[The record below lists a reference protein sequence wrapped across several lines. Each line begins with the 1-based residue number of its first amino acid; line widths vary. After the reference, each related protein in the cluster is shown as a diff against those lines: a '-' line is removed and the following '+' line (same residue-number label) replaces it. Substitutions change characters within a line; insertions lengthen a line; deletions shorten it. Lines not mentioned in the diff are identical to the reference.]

1 MKNYKVITPL
11 FPTYAQVKAMMKAVS
26 GYSLKAVRNMIT
38 AIHEQTGTPQKPVD
52 WSEPDLWISERLTGE
67 DADIARRIWDT
78 DNHILNPRHSYG
90 CYLFLNYPQFEL
102 MESTPDDT
110 WQPTSRGQK
119 FLQDDEKRCVHWT
132 TRKAFCN
139 CLSCWLAGKRRAA
152 PIYCRNGRPFASAF
166 EIRVSKF
173 SEKHALLPSL

>member
-110 WQPTSRGQK
+110 GSPPRAGKNSCKMTK
-119 FLQDDEKRCVHWT
+119 KRCVHWT
-132 TRKAFCN
+132 IRKAFCN
-139 CLSCWLAGKRRAA
+139 CLSCWLAAKCRAA
-152 PIYCRNGRPFASAF
+152 PIYCRNGRPFCIS
-166 EIRVSKF
+166 IRNS
-173 SEKHALLPSL
+173 LPPVR

>member
-102 MESTPDDT
+102 MESTPDDI

-132 TRKAFCN
+132 TRKEFCN

-152 PIYCRNGRPFASAF
+152 PIYCRNGRPFCIS
-166 EIRVSKF
+166 IRNSRLQVQ
-173 SEKHALLPSL
+173 

>member
-38 AIHEQTGTPQKPVD
+38 AIRDQTGTPQKPVD

-102 MESTPDDT
+102 GD
-110 WQPTSRGQK
+110 
-119 FLQDDEKRCVHWT
+119 
-132 TRKAFCN
+132 
-139 CLSCWLAGKRRAA
+139 AA
-152 PIYCRNGRPFASAF
+152 N
-166 EIRVSKF
+166 
-173 SEKHALLPSL
+173 LLI

>member
-1 MKNYKVITPL
+1 
-11 FPTYAQVKAMMKAVS
+11 MMKAVS

-67 DADIARRIWDT
+67 DADIARHIWDT

-90 CYLFLNYPQFEL
+90 CYLFLNYPHQ
-102 MESTPDDT
+102 MISGSPPRAGKNSCKMT
-110 WQPTSRGQK
+110 K
-119 FLQDDEKRCVHWT
+119 KRCVHWT

-139 CLSCWLAGKRRAA
+139 CLSCWLAEKCRAA
-152 PIYCRNGRPFASAF
+152 PIYCRNGRPFCIS
-166 EIRVSKF
+166 IPNSLPTDQPKVRSTPVSITL
-173 SEKHALLPSL
+173 STATWLLVKA

>member
-1 MKNYKVITPL
+1 MDQRTLN
-11 FPTYAQVKAMMKAVS
+11 
-26 GYSLKAVRNMIT
+26 
-38 AIHEQTGTPQKPVD
+38 
-52 WSEPDLWISERLTGE
+52 GE

-110 WQPTSRGQK
+110 AAHLARAK

-132 TRKAFCN
+132 T
-139 CLSCWLAGKRRAA
+139 G
-152 PIYCRNGRPFASAF
+152 RNSAT
-166 EIRVSKF
+166 
-173 SEKHALLPSL
+173 A